1 MNTEDEDRMNGTG
14 FYGAESLLDKAGAA
28 ALLNV
33 SIRTVE
39 AWTAAK
45 RIPYVKL
52 GEGPRGAI
60 RFRPSALRQWI
71 EAQEV
76 KADQAQVKG
85 E

>member
-1 MNTEDEDRMNGTG
+1 MNTENEARMN
-14 FYGAESLLDKAGAA
+14 GAESLLDKAGAA

-33 SIRTVE
+33 SVRTVE
-39 AWTAAK
+39 AWTAAR

-76 KADQAQVKG
+76 KIEAQVKG

>member
-1 MNTEDEDRMNGTG
+1 MNGTG
-14 FYGAESLLDKAGAA
+14 FHGAESLLDKTGAA

-33 SIRTVE
+33 SVRTVE
-39 AWTAAK
+39 AWTAAR

-60 RFRPSALRQWI
+60 RFKASALRQWI
-71 EAQEV
+71 DAQEV
-76 KADQAQVKG
+76 KTEAQVKG